1 MDKKLIVSAILLA
14 MLAACSSNTVKE
26 QPTAPAAVSDMS
38 SGSANDAA
46 NNSSASTDGAQ
57 ASSVAVNPLKDP
69 NNILSKRTIYFD
81 FDKDEVKSEYR
92 ALVEAHGKYVAEHGD
107 AKVTLQGGADN
118 RGSREYNLSLGQR
131 RAVSVKKAMNLSGAP
146 DARIETISYGE
157 ERAHDCKDESCFQED
172 RRVDIVYD
180 GE

>member
-1 MDKKLIVSAILLA
+1 MDKKLIISAVLLSL
-14 MLAACSSNTVKE
+14 LAACSSNTVKDK
-26 QPTAPAAVSDMS
+26 PAAPAPVTE
-38 SGSANDAA
+38 SAAPA
-46 NNSSASTDGAQ
+46 PAPEPAASTEPAKS
-57 ASSVAVNPLKDP
+57 AEVAYNPLKDP

-81 FDKDEVKSEYR
+81 FDKDEVKAEYR
-92 ALVEAHGKYVAEHGD
+92 ALVAAHGKYVAEHAD

-131 RAVSVKKAMNLSGAP
+131 RSVSVKKAMNLNGAP

-157 ERAHDCKDESCFQED
+157 EKAHDCKDESCFQQD

-180 GE
+180 ND

>member
-1 MDKKLIVSAILLA
+1 MNKKLIVSAILLA
-14 MLAACSSNTVKE
+14 MLAACSSNSVKNKGGK
-26 QPTAPAAVSDMS
+26 PASVSDQS
-38 SGSANDAA
+38 SGAAGTNGANGADMDAKA
-46 NNSSASTDGAQ
+46 
-57 ASSVAVNPLKDP
+57 LKDP
-69 NNILSKRTIYFD
+69 NNILSKRTVYFD
-81 FDKDEVKSEYR
+81 FDKDEVKSQYR
-92 ALVEAHGKYVAEHGD
+92 ALVEAHGKYVAEHPN

-131 RAVSVKKAMNLSGAP
+131 RAVAVKKAMNLSGAP

-157 ERAHDCKDESCFQED
+157 ERAHDCKDEACFQED

>member
-1 MDKKLIVSAILLA
+1 MNKKLIISAVLLSL
-14 MLAACSSNTVKE
+14 LAACSSNTVKDKPAAPAPVTE
-26 QPTAPAAVSDMS
+26 SAPAPAPAAE
-38 SGSANDAA
+38 NAA
-46 NNSSASTDGAQ
+46 DTSSAK
-57 ASSVAVNPLKDP
+57 SSDVAYNPLKDP

-81 FDKDEVKSEYR
+81 FDKDEVKAEYR
-92 ALVEAHGKYVAEHGD
+92 DLVAAHGKYVAEHAG

-131 RAVSVKKAMNLSGAP
+131 RSVSVKKAMNLKGAP

-157 ERAHDCKDESCFQED
+157 EKAHDCKDETCFQQD

-180 GE
+180 ND

>member
-1 MDKKLIVSAILLA
+1 MDKKLIISAVFLTL
-14 MLAACSSNTVKE
+14 LAACSSNAVKDKPAAPAPVTE
-26 QPTAPAAVSDMS
+26 AAPEPAPAPSEEVTDTAPAKADE
-38 SGSANDAA
+38 
-46 NNSSASTDGAQ
+46 
-57 ASSVAVNPLKDP
+57 VAYNPLKDP

-92 ALVEAHGKYVAEHGD
+92 DLVIAHGKYVAEHAD

-131 RAVSVKKAMNLSGAP
+131 RSVSVKKAMNLNGAP
-146 DARIETISYGE
+146 DTRIETISYGE
-157 ERAHDCKDESCFQED
+157 EKAHDCKDEACFQQD

-180 GE
+180 ND